1 MKSCDEISLQLL
13 LEKGVV
19 VPEVLD
25 QIKDS
30 IDGRTSYVESLIRAG
45 HTTEND
51 VLDVLSKEF
60 RLGIL
65 DPEELHADR
74 VDKESVDRDY
84 VFQYEI
90 LLFDRQ
96 DKSVKALLSDPFKLN
111 QLDDLASSQG
121 TDIEPF
127 LCSRPALL
135 RAIER
140 LYAEATDA
148 PEAIYEEVLEA
159 RGNSRSDGSL
169 SEISAQDDGA
179 IVQYVHLIIKEA
191 LKRGASDIH
200 LEPLEKRF
208 RIRFRVDGVLQE
220 TENPPKRL
228 QPAIISRIKLMSQ
241 MSIAEK
247 RLPQDGRIQIDL
259 DDRLVDF
266 RVSSVPSAHGEAVVM
281 RVLDKESLNL
291 DLTELGFYDDDK
303 KTIEN
308 LISQPDGIVL
318 VTGPTGSGKSTTL
331 YSCLNYLNTPD
342 RKIITV
348 EDPVEYQ
355 LSGINQV
362 QVQNEVGMTF
372 SAGLRAMLRQAP
384 NVIMVG
390 EIRDLETAEIAIN
403 ASLTGHL
410 VFSTLHTNDAPSAIT
425 RLKDLGVAPFLISS
439 SVRTIMAQRLIR
451 RVCPDC
457 SEPVSP
463 SSVDLAAIGAQPS
476 QADSGQW
483 REGQGCS
490 SCRGTGFRGRLG
502 IFEIMTITS
511 EMESLIYS
519 DGSLAEIRS
528 LARRQ
533 GMRTMRED
541 GLRKAMNGQTTISE
555 VLSVTTTN

>member
-25 QIKDS
+25 QIKDL
-30 IDGRTSYVESLIRAG
+30 IDGSTSYVELLIRAG

-60 RLGIL
+60 SIDIL
-65 DPEELHADR
+65 NPEALQADR
-74 VDKESVDRDY
+74 VDKDSVDRDY
-84 VFQYEI
+84 AVQHEI

-96 DKSVKALLSDPFKLN
+96 EKSVKGLLCDPFKLS

-121 TDIEPF
+121 FDIEPF

-135 RAIER
+135 SAIER
-140 LYAEATDA
+140 LYIEAADA
-148 PEAIYEEVLEA
+148 PEAIYEEILEA
-159 RGNSRSDGSL
+159 RGNSQPLGGL

-228 QPAIISRIKLMSQ
+228 QPAIISRVKLMSQ

-259 DDRLVDF
+259 DGRLVDF

-303 KTIEN
+303 EAIEN

-463 SSVDLAAIGAQPS
+463 SSVDLAAIGAEPS
-476 QADSGQW
+476 QADSAQW

-519 DGSLAEIRS
+519 NGSLADIRS

-555 VLSVTTTN
+555 ELSVTTTN

>member
-25 QIKDS
+25 QVKDS
-30 IDGRTSYVESLIRAG
+30 IDGNTSFIESLILAG
-45 HTTEND
+45 HTTEDD
-51 VLDVLSKEF
+51 VLEVLSREF
-60 RLGIL
+60 NLGVL
-65 DPEELHADR
+65 DPEELHVDR
-74 VDKESVDRDY
+74 IDKKSVDRNY
-84 VFQYEI
+84 VVQHKI

-96 DKSVKALLSDPFKLN
+96 EKSVKALLCDPFKLS
-111 QLDDLASSQG
+111 QIDDLASSQES
-121 TDIEPF
+121 DIEPF

-140 LYAEATDA
+140 LYSETTEA

-159 RGNSRSDGSL
+159 RGKSRSVGGIF
-169 SEISAQDDGA
+169 EISAQDDGA

-208 RIRFRVDGVLQE
+208 RIRFRVDGMLQE

-228 QPAIISRIKLMSQ
+228 QPSIISRIKLMSQ

-247 RLPQDGRIQIDL
+247 RLPQDGRIQVDL
-259 DDRLVDF
+259 DGRLVDF

-281 RVLDKESLNL
+281 RILDKESLNL

-303 KTIEN
+303 GAIEN

-362 QVQNEVGMTF
+362 QVHNEVGMTF

-390 EIRDLETAEIAIN
+390 EVRDLETAEIAIN

-463 SSVDLAAIGAQPS
+463 SFVDLAAIGGEPF
-476 QADSGQW
+476 QANSAQW

-490 SCRGTGFRGRLG
+490 SCRGTGFRGRIG

-511 EMESLIYS
+511 DMDSLIYS
-519 DGSLAEIRS
+519 NGSLADIRS

-555 VLSVTTTN
+555 VLAVTATN